1 MNRQSR
7 LDTIQRIISCGVVAI
22 VRMDDAAGLGQVA
35 GAIRAGGVDVIEFT
49 MTTPGALQIIERT
62 AADLGDQVI
71 LGAGTVLDT
80 ETARAAIL
88 AGARFIVAPGLS
100 LPVIEL
106 CHRYDVA
113 VLPGVL
119 TPTEMLTAWQA
130 GADFLKLFPA
140 TAMGPQYIKDV
151 LAPLPHLRIV
161 PTGGVTLANTP
172 DFIAAGA
179 VAVAVGSNLVD
190 RKLVKAGRWD
200 ELAALS
206 GQFAAAVRGARAA
219 RATG

>member
-1 MNRQSR
+1 MNKPSR
-7 LDTIQRIISCGVVAI
+7 LDTVQRIISCGVVAI
-22 VRMDDAAGLGQVA
+22 VRMDDAVSLGQVA
-35 GAIRAGGVDVIEFT
+35 GAIRSGGIDVIEFT
-49 MTTPGALQIIERT
+49 MTTPGALRIIERT

-151 LAPLPHLRIV
+151 LAPLPYLRIV
-161 PTGGVTLANTP
+161 PTGGVSLENIPA
-172 DFIAAGA
+172 FIAAGA
-179 VAVAVGSNLVD
+179 AAVAVGSNLVD
-190 RKLVKAGRWD
+190 KKLVKAGRWD
-200 ELAALS
+200 ELAALA
-206 GQFAAAVRGARAA
+206 GQFAAAVSSART
-219 RATG
+219 TGGVT

>member
-1 MNRQSR
+1 MNKPSR
-7 LDTIQRIISCGVVAI
+7 LDTIQRILSCGVVAI

-35 GAIRAGGVDVIEFT
+35 SAICSGGVDVIEFT
-49 MTTPGALQIIERT
+49 MTTPGALAIIEET
-62 AADLGDQVI
+62 AGKLGDQVV
-71 LGAGTVLDT
+71 LGAGTVLDA

-130 GADFLKLFPA
+130 GADLLKLFPA

-151 LAPLPHLRIV
+151 LAPLPYLRIV
-161 PTGGVTLANTP
+161 PTGGVSLENACA
-172 DFIAAGA
+172 FIKAGA
-179 VAVAVGSNLVD
+179 VGVAVGSNLVD
-190 RKLVKAGRWD
+190 KKLVKACRWD
-200 ELAALS
+200 ELTALARRFS
-206 GQFAAAVRGARAA
+206 LAVGEAR
-219 RATG
+219 RA